1 MAESGPL
8 VRVDTDGR
16 GNFLK
21 LTRAQADAYVA
32 IHPGATVVGDVV
44 ASVGTVPDGPDLG
57 VAIGGFEELAGD
69 ETELEPE
76 PIVKAKASYGKA

>member
-1 MAESGPL
+1 MANQGPL

-32 IHPGATVVGDVV
+32 IHPGAKLVGVVV

-57 VAIGGFEELAGD
+57 VAIGGFEEPDGD
-69 ETELEPE
+69 ETELEPI
-76 PIVKAKASYGKA
+76 PKAKASHGKA